1 VLEAYRVPL
10 GVGEAAY
17 VKTFAKA
24 FFLTAIIKTVS
35 ERIV

>member
-10 GVGEAAY
+10 SVGEAAY
-17 VKTFAKA
+17 VKTLVKA

-35 ERIV
+35 ERFL